1 MNLELALNN
10 RLSLAL
16 LALISGALITL
27 VTQRILGKRG
37 LLTYFVWHSRVGVSA
52 DDAIFGSV
60 RATWNGNTIANLY
73 SSALELRNES
83 LKDYDNVVVRVFT
96 NDTVLLTERTEVLGT
111 TRILEWTADFSQQLA
126 IQPSDRPTSIQ
137 RNLYGSQREYL
148 IPTLNRGQVVRLT
161 FLNAASSDKQP
172 SIWLDILHKGVK
184 VKYRVAHEEF
194 LGTPRPAAA
203 LVGAGLGVLF
213 LAVVIAIVN
222 TVWIAAVLSF
232 LYGLLVVVPG
242 AFSIKLWQ
250 RLRELIGG

>member
-1 MNLELALNN
+1 MDLEPALNN
-10 RLSLAL
+10 RFILAL
-16 LALISGALITL
+16 LAVISGVVITL

-52 DDAIFGSV
+52 DDAIFGIV
-60 RATWNGNTIANLY
+60 RVTWNGNMVANLY

-83 LKDYDNVVVRVFT
+83 LKDYDNIVVRVFT

-111 TRILEWTADFSQQLA
+111 TRILEWSADFSQRFA
-126 IQPSDRPTSIQ
+126 IQPGAQPTAAQ
-137 RNLYGSQREYL
+137 QNLYGSQREYL

-161 FLNAASSDKQP
+161 FLNAASSDRPP

-184 VKYRVAHEEF
+184 VKFRVAHDQF

-203 LVGAGLGVLF
+203 LVGAALGVPF

-222 TVWIAAVLSF
+222 TVWIAAALSF

-242 AFSIKLWQ
+242 AFSIKLW
-250 RLRELIGG
+250 RWLRELVGG